1 VNNWFKCSW
10 ALGKSTLATLRRHP
24 SLLIFPVTSGL
35 ALIAVTGAFGVPLA
49 LTAITN
55 DGPEHTASTA
65 EVVTYAAIAVAWY
78 FACWFVVIFCNA
90 ALIACA
96 LQSAAGQL
104 PSVGS
109 GFAAA
114 GRRLP
119 QILGWSLVAA
129 TVGLAFQL
137 LESVNDK
144 IGFLGELVAS
154 LVESAWSVVTYFV
167 VPVVVTEGV
176 GPIKALKRSTSIL
189 RRCWGESLSGTVG
202 LGVILLVLLLP
213 LIPVVAVLATGVGGS
228 TVLVTVSA
236 VGVIYGLAVTVVYTA
251 LGAVFRASMYSYAT
265 TGAVPNQMDPA
276 LLQMVFRR

>member
-1 VNNWFKCSW
+1 MNNWFKCSW

-24 SLLIFPVTSGL
+24 SLLIFPITSGL
-35 ALIAVTGAFGVPLA
+35 ALIAVSGVFGVPLA
-49 LTAITN
+49 LTATAN
-55 DGPEHTASTA
+55 DGPEQAASTT
-65 EVVTYAAIAVAWY
+65 ELLTYAAIVVAWY

-96 LQSAAGQL
+96 LQSAAGQR

-114 GRRLP
+114 GKRLP
-119 QILGWSLVAA
+119 QILGWSLIAA

-137 LESVNDK
+137 LEFVNDK

-154 LVESAWSVVTYFV
+154 LVQGAWSVVTYFV
-167 VPVVVTEGV
+167 VPVVVTEGL

-189 RRCWGESLSGTVG
+189 RRYWGESLSGTVG
-202 LGVILLVLLLP
+202 LGVILLILLLP
-213 LIPVVAVLATGVGGS
+213 LIPVVTVLATGVGGS
-228 TVLVTVSA
+228 TVVVTVSA
-236 VGVIYGLAVTVVYTA
+236 VGLVYGLAVTVVYTA
-251 LGAVFRASMYSYAT
+251 LSTIFRASMYSYAT
-265 TGAVPNQMDPA
+265 TGAVPNQMDPE